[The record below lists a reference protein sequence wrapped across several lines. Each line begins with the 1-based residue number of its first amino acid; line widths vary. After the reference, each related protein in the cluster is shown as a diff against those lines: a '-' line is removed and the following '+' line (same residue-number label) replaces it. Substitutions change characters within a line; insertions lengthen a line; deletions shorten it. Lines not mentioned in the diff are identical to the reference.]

1 MPACRCARGDP
12 HRADGGHREET
23 RPQPGAAMMSQV
35 MPSSLDLA
43 TATVRAGAELPPE
56 AVESFVTSMPR
67 RYGVLFGPRV
77 ARCHAAI
84 ALCRRGKV
92 AHAEVWR
99 ALPDGTTELCVVAD
113 DRPGLLVLVAG
124 ALASY
129 RLDVM
134 TAFIFSRA
142 TGAGHEAI
150 DFFWVRRMDGAFPL
164 EVCDTEALAD
174 RLRALIAG
182 ALSVEDLGLQLPVGR
197 ASHVDVHF
205 AESNGDG
212 SVALVVETEDAPAL
226 LFVIARTLFANGVE
240 IVRSL
245 VRTVGSRVHNR
256 FDIQEIGGATLDEVR
271 RAHVCDAVAA
281 ALGEG

>member
-1 MPACRCARGDP
+1 MAPP
-12 HRADGGHREET
+12 
-23 RPQPGAAMMSQV
+23 V
-35 MPSSLDLA
+35 DLA
-43 TATVRAGAELPPE
+43 PPARSGADLPPE

-84 ALCRRGKV
+84 ALCRQGRI

-99 ALPDGTTELCVVAD
+99 TLPDGTTELCVVAD
-113 DRPGLLVLVAG
+113 DRPGLLVLIAG

-142 TGAGHEAI
+142 TTAGREAI
-150 DFFWVRRMDGAFPL
+150 DFFWVRRMDGAFAL
-164 EVCDTEALAD
+164 EACDTEALAE
-174 RLRALIAG
+174 RLRALMAG
-182 ALSVEDLGLQLPVGR
+182 TLAVDDLGLHLPAGH
-197 ASHVDVHF
+197 ASRVDVHF

-226 LFVIARTLFANGVE
+226 LFVMARTLFASGVE

-245 VRTVGSRVHNR
+245 VRTVGSHVFNR
-256 FDIQEIGGATLDEVR
+256 FDIQEIDGTPLDEAR
-271 RAHVCDAVAA
+271 RVDVCAAVAA
-281 ALGEG
+281 ALGGEASPVATAEH